1 MPDSAKPTDERT
13 PLPGLSTAKILRAIR
28 HELDAVIAPQ
38 LHNPRE
44 QMVLEMIHGLLAHL
58 LVREEQLPAQYARYE
73 RRQAAELAT
82 LVSALGVAPSTT
94 SQLDER
100 IDTPSI
106 ELALE
111 RTITAAIPRL
121 ASLEPE
127 QRAVAQQAI
136 RSAVERE
143 EELFTLAAAAELS
156 LSASRTNRAQV
167 DDGIDERKLTAY
179 LRRRFGPA
187 VQADTVTALLGGAMK
202 ETFIAELSGANRPAA
217 AIVIRRD
224 SSQVETG
231 AANSSVTHE
240 FALLEAAF
248 EQGLPVAEP
257 LWLDASDAFARPFLV
272 SKRIAGSPTMNLHG
286 RIVGAD
292 PAQAAKGLARTLAQI
307 HRFDWSVL
315 DGARELE
322 RMSLRQ
328 HVERLLDIWET
339 HWREHRVRPS
349 PVFAAGF
356 AWMKANIPACEVTPV
371 LVHGD
376 VSLRNL
382 LMHDGEITGMLDWE
396 FWHIGDPAEDL
407 AYCRADVEQVMSWEE
422 FLAEYRRHG
431 GAEYDANAIK
441 YYEIWPAVRIGA
453 GCTAFAAQVDD
464 HPDETSAVAA
474 FAATHHYAHFVQAA
488 GRYLSGLNEFTSAA
502 GHKP

>member
-1 MPDSAKPTDERT
+1 

-38 LHNPRE
+38 LHNQRE

-58 LVREEQLPAQYARYE
+58 LIREEQLPAQYARYE
-73 RRQAAELAT
+73 RRQAEHLAA
-82 LVSALGVAPSTT
+82 LMGALGSAPNPIS
-94 SQLDER
+94 R
-100 IDTPSI
+100 IDHRVDASSI
-106 ELALE
+106 EAALE
-111 RTITAAIPRL
+111 RTISAAIPRL
-121 ASLEPE
+121 SSLDPA
-127 QRAVAQQAI
+127 QRDVAQRAI

-143 EELFTLAAAAELS
+143 EELFTLAAAAEVS
-156 LSASRTNRAQV
+156 LSAARTIRAQV
-167 DDGIDERKLTAY
+167 DDVIDEHKLTAY

-187 VQADTVTALLGGAMK
+187 VQADKVTALLGGAMK
-202 ETFIAELSGANRPAA
+202 DTFIAELSGANRPAA

-240 FALLEAAF
+240 FALLKAAL

-272 SKRIAGSPTMNLHG
+272 SKRIAGSPPMNLHG
-286 RIVGAD
+286 RIVGTD
-292 PAQAAKGLARTLAQI
+292 PAQAAKGLARALAQI
-307 HRFDWSVL
+307 HCFDWSVL

-322 RMSLRQ
+322 RLSLRQ
-328 HVERLLDIWET
+328 HVERMLDIWEA

-349 PVFAAGF
+349 PAFAAGF
-356 AWMKANIPACEVTPV
+356 AWMKANIPACDVKPV

-376 VSLRNL
+376 ASLRNL
-382 LMHDGEITGMLDWE
+382 LMQDSDITGMLDWE

-407 AYCRADVEQVMSWEE
+407 AYCRADVEQVMPWEE

-431 GAEYDANAIK
+431 GAEYDDKAIK

-453 GCTAFAAQVDD
+453 GCMAFGAQLAD
-464 HPDETSAVAA
+464 HPDVTSAVAA
-474 FAATHHYAHFVQAA
+474 FAATHHYSHFVQATS
-488 GRYLSGLNEFTSAA
+488 RYLLGLNEFTGAE
-502 GHKP
+502 GRKP